1 MGYANL
7 LQTLVALG
15 TLVAAGALLFAWGW
29 DGDGALPLWMRLKV
43 RWRVNQQQI
52 TQAIPYMLRTA
63 FVAALVSYVYYG
75 LRQLWTVLQ
84 FLRARGSAAM
94 APSI

>member
-1 MGYANL
+1 
-7 LQTLVALG
+7 
-15 TLVAAGALLFAWGW
+15 
-29 DGDGALPLWMRLKV
+29 
-43 RWRVNQQQI
+43 
-52 TQAIPYMLRTA
+52 MLRTA